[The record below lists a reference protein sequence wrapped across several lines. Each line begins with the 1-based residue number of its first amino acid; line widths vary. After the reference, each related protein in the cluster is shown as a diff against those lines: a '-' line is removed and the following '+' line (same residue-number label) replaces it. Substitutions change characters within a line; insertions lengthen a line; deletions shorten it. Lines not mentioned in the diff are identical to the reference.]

1 MTLSI
6 HSDIEYKHFEVVT
19 KDERFSRY
27 PLAGVAGWNNDTYFT
42 YIDKNN
48 WWKDL
53 REISRF
59 VEKEFQEECLFKV
72 E

>member
-6 HSDIEYKHFEVVT
+6 HSDIEYKYFEVVT
-19 KDERFSRY
+19 KDERFSDY
-27 PLAGVAGWNNDTYFT
+27 PLSGVGGWNNDVYFT
-42 YIDKNN
+42 YLDNRN

-53 REISRF
+53 REIARF
-59 VEKEFQEECLFKV
+59 VEENFHEECLFKV